1 MEKFFKNK
9 PKHKAIIKTFLP
21 LSLSFSLV
29 RWLQNKNAIVRGE
42 NKKKKR
48 HVSGGLCAVQGRNE
62 NFYAERN
69 RSIMQFFIKRRTFF
83 ILSIMF
89 PPQHHFCCLSL
100 PLHKLFLLYFRNFF
114 LFLPQRRRGGEGGQR
129 IIILQWQLLW
139 IFRRALRV
147 QWWGS
152 LKNCIKIPKNF

>member
-62 NFYAERN
+62 NFYAEWN

-114 LFLPQRRRGGEGGQR
+114 IFASTTSWWWGGQR